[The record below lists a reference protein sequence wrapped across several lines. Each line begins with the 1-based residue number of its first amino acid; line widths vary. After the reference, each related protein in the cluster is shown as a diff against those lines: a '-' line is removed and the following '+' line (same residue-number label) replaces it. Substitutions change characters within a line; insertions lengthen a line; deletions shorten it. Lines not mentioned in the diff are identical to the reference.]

1 LGEVVKLGM
10 YQKQFRASVE
20 ECIRQCPDDEMKIG
34 EKIERKEEE
43 EKILRIVKGREQ
55 ENRRRENRRVIL
67 LFKFDFM

>member
-1 LGEVVKLGM
+1 M

-43 EKILRIVKGREQ
+43 EEKEKILRIVKGIEQ
-55 ENRRRENRRVIL
+55 ENRRREIRRVIL

>member
-1 LGEVVKLGM
+1 MGEVVKLGM

-43 EKILRIVKGREQ
+43 EKGKILRIVKGIAQ
-55 ENRRRENRRVIL
+55 ENRR
-67 LFKFDFM
+67 

>member
-1 LGEVVKLGM
+1 M

-43 EKILRIVKGREQ
+43 EEKEKILRILKGIEQ